1 MLPVVEQVRAGLD
14 TARGAGLAGVGEDE
28 LGTLVSVLAVIES
41 QAAALRLAVLA
52 EAEARQVAAKA
63 AVTGTDAWAAS
74 LTGDTREAAAGGL
87 RIARLLAEKYPHTRE
102 AYAAGLLR
110 TAQVRVIVNAAEQA
124 PPEATAEQVSAA
136 EEILVAKATGAGTR
150 TGRPMN
156 ARRLRQAARRMF
168 DPLDHD
174 LADRHEAILLGR
186 ESAHARRET
195 SLMLGDNG
203 DGTWTGK
210 FTIPELHGSLLRQ
223 ALDRLTA
230 PRRLGRNR
238 GGQPVV
244 DESAAQGDH
253 GGLGGWEAAGQAL
266 CELIEHLPTT
276 GWQGANAMTFLV
288 TIPLDQLAAPAG
300 SPGAGRLDTGIHV
313 DAGELRR
320 LACEAGHV
328 PAVLGG
334 DSKAL
339 DLGRRSRLPQLLP
352 APRTLPRVRL
362 LRHHRLR
369 TTLRLV
375 RDPPPPPLV
384 PRRPHR
390 PGQRHPPLRLAPPPR
405 PRPHLDPQPRPH
417 RRRVATHACSTQR
430 STT

>member
-1 MLPVVEQVRAGLD
+1 MTVSQLDAPAEAAEAATVLPVVEQVRAGLD

-230 PRRLGRNR
+230 PRRLGR
-238 GGQPVV
+238 
-244 DESAAQGDH
+244 D
-253 GGLGGWEAAGQAL
+253 
-266 CELIEHLPTT
+266 
-276 GWQGANAMTFLV
+276 
-288 TIPLDQLAAPAG
+288 
-300 SPGAGRLDTGIHV
+300 
-313 DAGELRR
+313 
-320 LACEAGHV
+320 
-328 PAVLGG
+328 
-334 DSKAL
+334 
-339 DLGRRSRLPQLLP
+339 
-352 APRTLPRVRL
+352 
-362 LRHHRLR
+362 
-369 TTLRLV
+369 
-375 RDPPPPPLV
+375 
-384 PRRPHR
+384 R
-390 PGQRHPPLRLAPPPR
+390 PGNPSSTSPR
-405 PRPHLDPQPRPH
+405 PRAITADWAAGRPPDRHCASSSSTCPPQAGGAPTR
-417 RRRVATHACSTQR
+417 
-430 STT
+430 